1 MVEPQHIAAGAACVA
16 ALAAVWSAYN
26 GKRTLNR
33 ADKDRVERSRP
44 VLAAEFRIHPYS
56 ERTLLLS
63 VKNYGQTVAR
73 NVQVRFTPEIVSD
86 DKVGAKATLVK
97 KFDKPISVFAP
108 GAELETIY
116 FTPNF
121 TDDGVSNH
129 EDLPDEIRVT
139 ISYDGPLV
147 KKFFGFDKIE
157 RYEDSFDL
165 DTIPVRARVWL
176 SSSTEPS
183 ARLKEI
189 NKSLK
194 SVAAEIGVLRKVVND
209 K

>member
-1 MVEPQHIAAGAACVA
+1 M
-16 ALAAVWSAYN
+16 
-26 GKRTLNR
+26 
-33 ADKDRVERSRP
+33 
-44 VLAAEFRIHPYS
+44 
-56 ERTLLLS
+56 
-63 VKNYGQTVAR
+63 
-73 NVQVRFTPEIVSD
+73 
-86 DKVGAKATLVK
+86 K

-116 FTPNF
+116 FTPNL
-121 TDDGVSNH
+121 TGDGVSNH

-139 ISYDGPLV
+139 ISYDGPFV

-194 SVAAEIGVLRKVVND
+194 SVAAEISALRKVVND